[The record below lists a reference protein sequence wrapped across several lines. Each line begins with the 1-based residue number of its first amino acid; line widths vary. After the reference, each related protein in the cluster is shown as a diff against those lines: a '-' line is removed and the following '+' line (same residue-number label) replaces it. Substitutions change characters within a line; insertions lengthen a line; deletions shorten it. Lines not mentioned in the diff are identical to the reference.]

1 MAVKRQLFNV
11 RDNHRFVKRVSFD
24 RVADL
29 YDETRGFPRDANE
42 KILDALCGDL
52 TEGAAIL
59 DIGSGTGRFALPLS
73 CRGFSVV
80 GIDISDKMLGVSRF
94 KGFLRCVRGDSSHLP
109 FRDATFDFALAT
121 HILHLLEDWVV
132 TLAEVRRVVKDS
144 LLSVVIE
151 RESDWFGEGYYNL
164 LEERGYVAKK
174 LGLGEKDLAERV
186 KPRLVKEAARV
197 THHQSA
203 DCLIDRLQSRCF
215 STQWEVPEELHRAVI
230 AEMREKYSGKE
241 IESSYDVLIYGWDLT
256 QLDDVIAAEIR

>member
-1 MAVKRQLFNV
+1 MAVKRQLFKI

-29 YDETRGFPRDANE
+29 YDETRGFPEDANE
-42 KILDALCGDL
+42 KILDALCGDM

-73 CRGFSVV
+73 SRGFSVV
-80 GIDISDKMLGVSRF
+80 GIDISNKMLGVSRS
-94 KGFLRCVRGDSSHLP
+94 KGFVRCVRGDSSLMP
-109 FRDATFDFALAT
+109 FKVATFDFALAT
-121 HILHLLEDWVV
+121 HILHLLEDWVA

-144 LLSVVIE
+144 LLSIVIE
-151 RESDWFGEGYYNL
+151 RESNLFGEGYYDL
-164 LEERGYVAKK
+164 LGERGYIAKK
-174 LGLGEKDLAERV
+174 LGLGERDLAKKV
-186 KPRLVKEAARV
+186 KPRSVKEAARV

-203 DCLIDRLQSRCF
+203 DSLIDRLESRCF

-241 IESSYDVLIYGWDLT
+241 IESSYDIQVYAWDLT
-256 QLDDVIAAEIR
+256 QFDDVIAAEIP